1 MVNGMTQKSTQ
12 LGDQWCIKGD
22 TIQHRNWQ
30 MPVHKQGLELE
41 INYDAGR
48 YFTNLSYARQ
58 KTDQPTNY
66 SDASES
72 PLNSSKRPI
81 NPRLWAK
88 QSVNVAQRLWSF

>member
-1 MVNGMTQKSTQ
+1 MFMVNGMTKNPPSWVTSGA
-12 LGDQWCIKGD
+12 LKGD

-58 KTDQPTNY
+58 KD
-66 SDASES
+66 
-72 PLNSSKRPI
+72 RPA
-81 NPRLWAK
+81 NQL
-88 QSVNVAQRLWSF
+88 